1 MRTIGNNKRDRDA
14 SGPSARK
21 TRGDSS
27 HTLCFVEATVGL
39 IGGRWK
45 AVVIFHLLSGTRRF
59 GELHRLLPNATARML
74 TLQLRELEADGLVR
88 REVFAEVPPRV
99 EYTLTQEG
107 ASLGPIVT
115 AMGAWGKAYGRRSA
129 ATTTTTTTTRK
140 SPRASGT
147 TRKQRTGTS
156 RTSS

>member
-1 MRTIGNNKRDRDA
+1 MGTIGQNKRDRDA
-14 SGPSARK
+14 SGRPIGK
-21 TRGDSS
+21 LRGDSS
-27 HTLCFVEATVGL
+27 HTRCTIEATVGL

-59 GELHRLLPNATARML
+59 GELRRLLPNATARML

-88 REVFAEVPPRV
+88 RKVFAEVPPRV

-107 ASLGPIVT
+107 VSLGPIVT
-115 AMGAWGKAYGRRSA
+115 AMGAWGKAYERRG
-129 ATTTTTTTTRK
+129 
-140 SPRASGT
+140 SPRAAEA
-147 TRKQRTGTS
+147 TRQRRTRTS

>member
-1 MRTIGNNKRDRDA
+1 
-14 SGPSARK
+14 
-21 TRGDSS
+21 
-27 HTLCFVEATVGL
+27 
-39 IGGRWK
+39 
-45 AVVIFHLLSGTRRF
+45 VIFHLLSETRRF
-59 GELHRLLPNATARML
+59 GELHRLLANATARML

-99 EYTLTQEG
+99 EYTLTEEG

-115 AMGAWGKAYGRRSA
+115 AVGAWGKAYGRRSA
-129 ATTTTTTTTRK
+129 ATTTTTTTTTRK

>member
-1 MRTIGNNKRDRDA
+1 MGTIGQNKRDRA
-14 SGPSARK
+14 PSGRTARK

-27 HTLCFVEATVGL
+27 HTLCTIETTAGL

-59 GELHRLLPNATARML
+59 GELRRLLPNATARML
-74 TLQLRELEADGLVR
+74 TLQLRELEADGLLR
-88 REVFAEVPPRV
+88 RKVFAEVPPRV
-99 EYTLTQEG
+99 EYTLTKEG

-115 AMGAWGKAYGRRSA
+115 AMGVWGKAYERRSA
-129 ATTTTTTTTRK
+129 TARESPQASEPTRQR
-140 SPRASGT
+140 RA
-147 TRKQRTGTS
+147 RTY

>member
-1 MRTIGNNKRDRDA
+1 MGTIVQNKRDRA
-14 SGPSARK
+14 PSVRKARK

-27 HTLCFVEATVGL
+27 HTLCTIETTAGL

-59 GELHRLLPNATARML
+59 GELRRLLPNATARML

-88 REVFAEVPPRV
+88 RKVFAEVPPRV

-115 AMGAWGKAYGRRSA
+115 AMGAWGKAYERRSA
-129 ATTTTTTTTRK
+129 TATTARESTQASESTR
-140 SPRASGT
+140 PRRSRAN
-147 TRKQRTGTS
+147 RT
-156 RTSS
+156 

>member
-1 MRTIGNNKRDRDA
+1 MGTIGKNKRARDA
-14 SGPSARK
+14 SGPTARK

-27 HTLCFVEATVGL
+27 RTLCTIETTVGL

-59 GELHRLLPNATARML
+59 GELRRLLPNATARML
-74 TLQLRELEADGLVR
+74 TLQLRELEADGLVHR
-88 REVFAEVPPRV
+88 KVFAEVPPRV

-115 AMGAWGKAYGRRSA
+115 AMGVWGKAYARRSA
-129 ATTTTTTTTRK
+129 TIALHR
-140 SPRASGT
+140 PRPG
-147 TRKQRTGTS
+147 S
-156 RTSS
+156 R